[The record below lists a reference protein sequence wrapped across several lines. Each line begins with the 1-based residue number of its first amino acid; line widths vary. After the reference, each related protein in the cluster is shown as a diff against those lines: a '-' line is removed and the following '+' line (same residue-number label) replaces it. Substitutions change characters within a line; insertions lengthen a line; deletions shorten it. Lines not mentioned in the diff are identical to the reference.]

1 MAQKSRSELQGLFQT
16 GAKPSQQDFADFIES
31 TLNIKDDGIE
41 KPSGADTPLK
51 ITATSQGLDEKLVD
65 FYAGEAKTWSI
76 NQKSGDKL
84 GFNIST
90 SDGSSKLF
98 IDSGNGNVGLSI
110 DRPSAKLHIQQTGN
124 QDALRIDDELNDT
137 TPFLIN
143 KDGNVG
149 IGTANPENYKLNVQG
164 NQYISGD
171 LKVNRIIEL
180 KQIASQEITI
190 KDDLNNSINLSQE
203 GITIDSSTRIKL
215 TVQGSS
221 IEIDSNKITIN
232 TSAGR
237 GVSINGSDF

>member
-1 MAQKSRSELQGLFQT
+1 MAQKIRSELQGLFKT

-41 KPSGADTPLK
+41 KPPGAGTPLK
-51 ITATSQGLDEKLVD
+51 ITAQGEDEKLLD

-76 NQKSGDKL
+76 NQKPGEDKVGL
-84 GFNIST
+84 NISN
-90 SDGSSKLF
+90 SGGSKLF
-98 IDSGNGNVGLSI
+98 IDSSNGNVGLSI
-110 DRPSAKLHIQQTGN
+110 DRPTAKLHIQNTGN
-124 QDALRIDDELNDT
+124 EDALRIDDELNDT

-149 IGTANPENYKLNVQG
+149 IGTTNLENYKLNVQG

-171 LKVNRIIEL
+171 LKVNGIIEVE
-180 KQIASQEITI
+180 QITSQGITI
-190 KDDLNNSINLSQE
+190 KDDHNNSINLSQE

-232 TSAGR
+232 TSAES
-237 GVSINGSDF
+237 GVSINGSNF